1 MVSRKPTVL
10 FVHGS
15 WHSPAHF
22 QPVME
27 LFEAHGYPTECPC
40 QPSFNAKPASTNLD
54 EDVKVIRCALDKLVV
69 DEIKDVVVV
78 MHSYGGV
85 VGTQAVDESLG
96 KRARQ
101 NKGLAGGVVH
111 LLYLSAFI
119 LQLGDSLRSVL
130 GQDLPPFVKVEVR
143 QLFLASPFKSYL
155 FQVLTKLIFSNFQLQ
170 EDGTCNMMEP
180 ERRFYND
187 LPQQQQQRW
196 VSELKPHPV
205 VTQLTPI
212 SYAAYMHYPVTYLYC
227 ENDQALPLKVQKMM
241 VARSGLHFET
251 ETCAS
256 GHSPF
261 LSMPETVLKVVEKI
275 GM

>member
-1 MVSRKPTVL
+1 MPSHTKPTVL

-22 QPVME
+22 QPVKE

-40 QPSFNAKPASTNLD
+40 QPSFNANPASTNLE
-54 EDVKVIRCALDKLVV
+54 EDAKAIRSALDKLVV
-69 DEIKDVVVV
+69 DEGKDVIVV

-85 VGTQAVDESLG
+85 VGTQAVDASLG
-96 KRARQ
+96 KKARQ
-101 NKGLAGGVVH
+101 NKGLAGGVIH
-111 LLYLSAFI
+111 LLYLCAFI
-119 LQLGDSLRSVL
+119 LPLGDSLGSAL
-130 GQDLPPFVKVEVR
+130 GGGLPPFIKVE
-143 QLFLASPFKSYL
+143 
-155 FQVLTKLIFSNFQLQ
+155 

-187 LPQQQQQRW
+187 LPKQQQDHW
-196 VSELKPHPV
+196 VSELKPHPAIA
-205 VTQLTPI
+205 QLTPI
-212 SYAAYMHYPVTYLYC
+212 SYAAYMYHPVTYLYC
-227 ENDQALPLKVQKMM
+227 ENDQALPLEVQKMM
-241 VARSGLHFET
+241 VVGSGPHFQT

-275 GM
+275 AA